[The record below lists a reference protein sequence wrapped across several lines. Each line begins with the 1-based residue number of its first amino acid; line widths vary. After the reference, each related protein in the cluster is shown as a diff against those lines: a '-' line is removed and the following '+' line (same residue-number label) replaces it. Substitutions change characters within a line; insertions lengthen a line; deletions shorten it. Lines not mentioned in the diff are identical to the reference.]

1 MSKVDLSKLILGSLS
16 AQYWMSGI
24 TAGALKKLKFSLRPH
39 LFYLLNE
46 NPFSEYSLG
55 AKLKLKVD
63 QF

>member
-1 MSKVDLSKLILGSLS
+1 
-16 AQYWMSGI
+16 MSGI